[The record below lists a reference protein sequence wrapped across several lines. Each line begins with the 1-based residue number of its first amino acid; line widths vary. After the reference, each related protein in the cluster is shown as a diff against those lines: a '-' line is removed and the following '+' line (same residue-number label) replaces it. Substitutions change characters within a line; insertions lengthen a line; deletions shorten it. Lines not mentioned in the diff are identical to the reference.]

1 MKFRLKRI
9 GVLKAAI
16 MGGIGYA
23 LLSLLLVPFF
33 LFFMMFAPGPSGLH
47 DMPGEFAMSGAL
59 VFLLPLI
66 YGVMGFI
73 GTALAAAVFNLISLM
88 VGGLDIELDRDAVE
102 SLPPAPPQP
111 GP

>member
-23 LLSLLLVPFF
+23 LMSLLLVPFF
-33 LFFMMFAPGPSGLH
+33 LFFVMFAPGAGMGP
-47 DMPGEFAMSGAL
+47 MPGEFAMSGAL
-59 VFLLPLI
+59 AFLLPLL

-73 GTALAAAVFNLISLM
+73 GTALMAAIFNLLAMM
-88 VGGLDIELDRDAVE
+88 VGGLDIELERDAVE
-102 SLPPAPPQP
+102 ALPAAPPQP
-111 GP
+111 GY